1 MQLGGRRDD
10 HPKLLILMNNFF
22 TILSV
27 TGLTIAC
34 GLSHAQSYP
43 NKPVRMIVPFAAGGG
58 TDIVARTM
66 APKLTEA
73 FGQSFVVEN
82 RAGANANIGMDLA
95 AKSPPDGYT
104 LSFTS
109 SSLAINP
116 SLYKKL
122 TYDPIKDFAPVTL
135 ATLIP
140 FILVTHPSVPVS
152 SVRQLV
158 TLATARPRQLS
169 YASSGAGNATHLS
182 MALFERMA
190 KLQLIHIPYKGTG
203 QGIIDLMGGH
213 VQLMFGAIPSTMPQV
228 RAGKLKL
235 LAISSAKRSAVLPDT
250 PTVAEGGVQGY
261 ELTSWYG
268 ALVPSGT
275 PVAIVN
281 RLNAEMVK
289 VLNQSDVKLRLTD
302 EGAEPVGNTPQQFA
316 TFILS
321 ERSKYAEVVSA
332 ARVPVE

>member
-1 MQLGGRRDD
+1 MV
-10 HPKLLILMNNFF
+10 ILMNRLLLIFG
-22 TILSV
+22 L
-27 TGLTIAC
+27 GLTVGS
-34 GLSHAQSYP
+34 GLLHAQTYA

-58 TDIVARTM
+58 TDIVARTI

-158 TLATARPRQLS
+158 SFATARPRQLS

-182 MALFERMA
+182 MALFARMA
-190 KLQLIHIPYKGTG
+190 KLELIHIPYKGTG

-228 RAGKLKL
+228 RAGKLRL
-235 LAISSAKRSAVLPDT
+235 LAISSAKRSVVLPET
-250 PTVAEGGVQGY
+250 PTVAEGGVTGY

-268 ALVPSGT
+268 ALAPAGT
-275 PVAIVN
+275 PASVIAKFNAALNKVARSENFSKRVEPEGLVPTPGAPEELDRYVRGEEARWRKIVIEN
-281 RLNAEMVK
+281 K
-289 VLNQSDVKLRLTD
+289 I
-302 EGAEPVGNTPQQFA
+302 TPN
-316 TFILS
+316 
-321 ERSKYAEVVSA
+321 
-332 ARVPVE
+332 

>member
-1 MQLGGRRDD
+1 
-10 HPKLLILMNNFF
+10 MNNFF
-22 TILSV
+22 TVLSV
-27 TGLTIAC
+27 IGLALGC

-158 TLATARPRQLS
+158 TFATARPRQLS

-228 RAGKLKL
+228 RADKLKL
-235 LAISSAKRSAVLPDT
+235 LAISSAKRSVVLPYT
-250 PTVAEGGVQGY
+250 PTIAEGGVQGY

-289 VLNQSDVKLRLTD
+289 VLNQPDVKLRLTD

-321 ERSKYAEVVSA
+321 ERSKYAEVVST

>member
-1 MQLGGRRDD
+1 MIIFNHLRSVMALT
-10 HPKLLILMNNFF
+10 LLPVAAAL
-22 TILSV
+22 
-27 TGLTIAC
+27 
-34 GLSHAQSYP
+34 AQAQTYP
-43 NKPVRMIVPFAAGGG
+43 AKPVRMIVPFAAGGG

-66 APKLTEA
+66 APKLSEV

-95 AKSPPDGYT
+95 AKSPADGYT

-122 TYDPIKDFAPVTL
+122 TYDPVKDFAPITL

-140 FILVTHPSVPVS
+140 FILVTHPSVPVNTL
-152 SVRQLV
+152 RQLV
-158 TLATARPRQLS
+158 TFAAARPRQLS

-190 KLQLIHIPYKGTG
+190 KLELVHVPYKGTG

-213 VQLMFGAIPSTMPQV
+213 VQLMFGSIPSTMPQV
-228 RAGKLKL
+228 RAGKLRL
-235 LAISSAKRSAVLPDT
+235 LAISSAKRSAVLPNT
-250 PTVAEGGVQGY
+250 PTVAESGVAGY

-268 ALVPSGT
+268 ALAPAGT
-275 PVAIVN
+275 PATIVN
-281 RLNAEMVK
+281 RLNSEMVK
-289 VLNQSDVKLRLTD
+289 VLHHPEVKSRLTD
-302 EGAEPVGNTPQQFA
+302 EGAEPVGNSPQQFA
-316 TFILS
+316 AFILS

-332 ARVPVE
+332 ARVPSE

>member
-1 MQLGGRRDD
+1 MIIFNHLRSVMALT
-10 HPKLLILMNNFF
+10 LLPVAAAL
-22 TILSV
+22 
-27 TGLTIAC
+27 
-34 GLSHAQSYP
+34 AQAQTYP
-43 NKPVRMIVPFAAGGG
+43 AKPVRMIVPFAAGGG

-66 APKLTEA
+66 APKLSEV

-95 AKSPPDGYT
+95 AKSPADGYT

-122 TYDPIKDFAPVTL
+122 TYDPVKDFAPITL

-140 FILVTHPSVPVS
+140 FILVTHPSVPVNTL
-152 SVRQLV
+152 RQLV
-158 TLATARPRQLS
+158 TFAAARPRQLS

-190 KLQLIHIPYKGTG
+190 KLELVHVPYKGTG

-213 VQLMFGAIPSTMPQV
+213 VQLMFGSIPSTMPQV
-228 RAGKLKL
+228 RAGKLRL
-235 LAISSAKRSAVLPDT
+235 LAISSAKRSAVLPNT
-250 PTVAEGGVQGY
+250 PTVAESGVAGY

-268 ALVPSGT
+268 ALAPAGT
-275 PVAIVN
+275 PAAIVN
-281 RLNAEMVK
+281 RLNSEMVK
-289 VLNQSDVKLRLTD
+289 VLHHPEVKSRLTD
-302 EGAEPVGNTPQQFA
+302 EGAEPVGNSPQQFA
-316 TFILS
+316 AFILS

-332 ARVPVE
+332 ARVPSE

>member
-1 MQLGGRRDD
+1 MALT
-10 HPKLLILMNNFF
+10 LLPVAAAL
-22 TILSV
+22 
-27 TGLTIAC
+27 
-34 GLSHAQSYP
+34 AQAQTYP
-43 NKPVRMIVPFAAGGG
+43 AKPVRMIVPFAAGGG

-66 APKLTEA
+66 APKLSEV

-95 AKSPPDGYT
+95 AKSPADGYT

-122 TYDPIKDFAPVTL
+122 TYDPVKDFAPITL

-140 FILVTHPSVPVS
+140 FILVTHPSVPVNTL
-152 SVRQLV
+152 RQLV
-158 TLATARPRQLS
+158 TFAAARPRQLS

-190 KLQLIHIPYKGTG
+190 KLELVHVPYKGTG

-213 VQLMFGAIPSTMPQV
+213 VQLMFGSIPSTMPQV
-228 RAGKLKL
+228 RAGKLRL
-235 LAISSAKRSAVLPDT
+235 LAISSAKRSAVLPNT
-250 PTVAEGGVQGY
+250 PTVAESGVAGY

-268 ALVPSGT
+268 ALAPAGT
-275 PVAIVN
+275 PAAIVN
-281 RLNAEMVK
+281 RISAIVQQGAKDPVVRQRMFDIGSEAFADTPHAAEAVAEAR
-289 VLNQSDVKLRLTD
+289 RL
-302 EGAEPVGNTPQQFA
+302 
-316 TFILS
+316 L
-321 ERSKYAEVVSA
+321 A
-332 ARVPVE
+332 ASR